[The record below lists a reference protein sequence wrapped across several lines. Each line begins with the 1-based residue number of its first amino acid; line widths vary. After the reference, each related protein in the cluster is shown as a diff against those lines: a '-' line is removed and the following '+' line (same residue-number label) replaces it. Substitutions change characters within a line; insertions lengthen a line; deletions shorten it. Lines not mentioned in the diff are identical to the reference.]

1 MYDTIILKSPE
12 IDFETRDIIL
22 NFCNK
27 YEGVDFGTGELLY
40 SFTKG
45 ELDGS
50 YDYRIRISV
59 DNMEY
64 VKEDTPTPVKVETYW
79 HVKVECS
86 LHKLLMN
93 HNCFGGPCDIHK
105 SVAYLVKFLED
116 FMCVQLPVFRWW
128 QVIQID
134 VSQIYMFRDKSICRK
149 VIENL
154 KNNYYTKRKT
164 RSYDT
169 SVMYSGST
177 TTLKFY
183 WKGPEF
189 AKHDYKRMV
198 RYIRRQ
204 LDLSTSNADGD
215 RQNPILTSLLVKYN
229 NILDRAMRIIRFECS
244 VKQRKLKDLFESE
257 TIYVYM
263 LNDSVLHGCMKQ
275 ELRKVIKEDES
286 MDIVR
291 RSDLVLERL
300 KNLYGTS
307 LANSLYSTWAQM
319 VQFGEENTRL
329 GMSKA
334 TFYRYRK
341 QLIECGVSWTTS
353 TVNLKPFSIVP
364 ADFSFL
370 NDNYVLND
378 VDSDVLEKL
387 SEVA

>member
-12 IDFETRDIIL
+12 IDVETKEKVL
-22 NFCNK
+22 NFCNR
-27 YEGVDFGTGELLY
+27 YEGVDFNTGEILY

-45 ELDGS
+45 ELEGS
-50 YDYRIRISV
+50 YDYRIRITV

-64 VKEDTPTPVKVETYW
+64 VKEDTQTPVKVPTYW
-79 HVKVECS
+79 HLKVECS

-93 HNCFGGPCDIHK
+93 HNCFGGPCDIQK
-105 SVAYLVKFLED
+105 SISYLVKFLED
-116 FMCVQLPVFRWW
+116 VMNVKLPLYHWW
-128 QVIQID
+128 QVLQVD
-134 VSQIYMFRDKSICRK
+134 VSQIYMFRDKSICKK

-164 RSYDT
+164 RCYDT
-169 SVMYSGST
+169 SVMFSGST

-189 AKHDYKRMV
+189 EKHDYKRMV
-198 RYIRRQ
+198 RYIRRE
-204 LDLSTSNADGD
+204 LDLNVGKVDGD
-215 RQNPILTSLLVKYN
+215 KQNPILTNLLFKYN
-229 NILDRAMRIIRFECS
+229 KILERAMRIIRFECS
-244 VKQRKLKDLFESE
+244 VKVRKLKELFQSE
-257 TIYVYM
+257 TVYVFM
-263 LNDSVLHGCMKQ
+263 LHDRVLHDCMKY

-300 KNLYGTS
+300 KKLHGTS
-307 LANSLYSTWAQM
+307 LANAIYSTWAQM
-319 VQFGEENTRL
+319 VQFGEENTRQ

-334 TFYRYRK
+334 TFYKYRK
-341 QLIECGVSWTTS
+341 ILIENGVSWTTS

-370 NDNYVLND
+370 NDNYVVNE
-378 VDSDVLEKL
+378 VDHEVSKKL